1 MALSKLERKAAL
13 VLNGVRQADIARATG
28 FSGAYVSDVISGY
41 RRNAEIERAIAR
53 AIGHP
58 VKEVFDSEAA

>member
-41 RRNAEIERAIAR
+41 RRNAAIERAIAR

-58 VKEVFDSEAA
+58 VKEVFGEEAA